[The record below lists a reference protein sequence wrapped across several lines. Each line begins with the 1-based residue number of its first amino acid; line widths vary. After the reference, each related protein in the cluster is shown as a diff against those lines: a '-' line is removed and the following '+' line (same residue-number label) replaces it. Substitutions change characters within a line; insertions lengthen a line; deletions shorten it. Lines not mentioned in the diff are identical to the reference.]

1 MTENEIDD
9 LTVNSTL
16 SRRQRRKNRIESI
29 NIQEKTGKKLPRPK
43 MWLVVIWSLVLALTS
58 VANPFLSSF
67 ANNLQS
73 QNLYAGMAMQMG
85 QIPYENFFGTKG
97 VLYYLLVSLGSSFG
111 TTWILVGLQFI
122 ALVLSGIYFYQII
135 AYITQSE
142 KLSTSYSNW
151 FYLLLLTINF
161 GGLYAGMFALPF
173 IVTSIWFLIR
183 YFDDAMKDEWFILYG
198 ADAALV
204 FLIYPKSL
212 IFWLIAGVVLL
223 VFNSQKH
230 QLSRGIY
237 QFLATIFGFLFIIY
251 LVGYYAFESQIL
263 GTAIQQTFL
272 YNLQLDFFNEDI
284 RWTLVIV
291 GCFMILSGFLKNIL
305 QTIFSFWKKSYT
317 HMKTILL
324 LTFLIQLLLIIGSPD
339 FHWNQLL
346 LLLPYGFVLGA
357 LQLIPEQ
364 TETVSSYLRQ
374 HFFLPLLISIVM
386 VVQPLYS
393 YYLQKDV
400 RVEREQIASIIAET
414 TKSSDKIFTWDNSA
428 SIYLESRR
436 VSSTRIIAAKPYLN
450 NETNKNNLMYD
461 LNKNE
466 AIYIVVNKG
475 IAMSNEMKD
484 YIELYYSPVESITH
498 FTLYQKN
505 E

>member
-230 QLSRGIY
+230 QFSRGIY

-324 LTFLIQLLLIIGSPD
+324 LTFLIQLLL
-339 FHWNQLL
+339 
-346 LLLPYGFVLGA
+346 
-357 LQLIPEQ
+357 
-364 TETVSSYLRQ
+364 
-374 HFFLPLLISIVM
+374 
-386 VVQPLYS
+386 
-393 YYLQKDV
+393 
-400 RVEREQIASIIAET
+400 
-414 TKSSDKIFTWDNSA
+414 
-428 SIYLESRR
+428 
-436 VSSTRIIAAKPYLN
+436 
-450 NETNKNNLMYD
+450 
-461 LNKNE
+461 
-466 AIYIVVNKG
+466 
-475 IAMSNEMKD
+475 
-484 YIELYYSPVESITH
+484 
-498 FTLYQKN
+498 
-505 E
+505 